1 MKVDEID
8 TILKEEIT
16 PTLERL
22 RGEKTFY
29 LRWSANKTEE
39 ERLQRFCVA
48 YEYSSAE
55 ASLTNADEEFQGM
68 ERQRATLEQAQEA
81 AAVRGTLPPSPALCS
96 LFYVHCSTFTRL
108 RSLFYVHSSTLNVLR
123 SLSYVHSSTLSR
135 LRPLFYV
142 TSSTLPRLCS
152 LFYVHSSTARLM
164 CDVLSCGSSLLPMKV
179 KRHNKCL
186 GL

>member
-1 MKVDEID
+1 MTSGASKARSRSPSPWSDLAVLAVRNAKVDEID

-55 ASLTNADEEFQGM
+55 ASLANADEEFQGM

-81 AAVRGTLPPSPALCS
+81 AAVRGTLPRSSALW
-96 LFYVHCSTFTRL
+96 
-108 RSLFYVHSSTLNVLR
+108 SLFYVHSSTFTLRR
-123 SLSYVHSSTLSR
+123 SLVYST
-135 LRPLFYV
+135 FY
-142 TSSTLPRLCS
+142 
-152 LFYVHSSTARLM
+152 
-164 CDVLSCGSSLLPMKV
+164 G
-179 KRHNKCL
+179 
-186 GL
+186 